1 MPAKY
6 YHARTTIKRAIW
18 KLQRYQPGSPA
29 GHVALFA
36 SRRGGSSWIM
46 EVISANPE
54 FRYIAQP
61 FVAYDREGRWG
72 HDVVNY
78 EYSRFIDPSE
88 AELAGIGDFIDGILS
103 GRYVLRAPWRMWDG
117 DFWRRKSRTVMKIL
131 QAKALMPWFEER
143 FGLNVVYLLRHPLA
157 QASSVMK
164 AGWPPMHM
172 TFLDH
177 PGFRERHLDAAQR
190 EFCARVVSDGSLLDH
205 HVLTWCLDNLLPLRA
220 LKSPT
225 SWTVVSYEDC
235 VLKPEATLQYLSKA
249 LDLSSI
255 DRMQEQMS
263 VVSRTAKFSNE
274 SDAEVLGE
282 AQLAK
287 WRKSVSA
294 AEIASAFDILKALDI
309 DAYSADSLVP
319 GDELRV

>member
-18 KLQRYQPGSPA
+18 TLQRYQPGSPA

-61 FVAYDREGRWG
+61 FVAYDQGGRWDHG
-72 HDVVNY
+72 TVNY
-78 EYSRFIDPSE
+78 DYARFIDPAE
-88 AELAGIGDFIDGILS
+88 AELEGIGEFIDGILS
-103 GRYVLRAPWRMWDG
+103 GRHVLRAPWQVWDG

-131 QAKALMPWFEER
+131 QAKALMPWFEQR
-143 FGLNVVYLLRHPLA
+143 FGLKVVYLLRHPLA

-164 AGWPPMHM
+164 AGWPPMHR
-172 TFLDH
+172 TFLEH
-177 PGFRERHLDAAQR
+177 PGFREKYLDPAQQ
-190 EFCARVVSDGSLLDH
+190 EFCARVSADGSLLDH

-235 VLKPEATLQYLSKA
+235 VLKPEATLRYLSES
-249 LDLSSI
+249 LDLPSI
-255 DRMQEQMS
+255 ERMQAQMA
-263 VVSRTAKFSNE
+263 VVSRTAKFSND
-274 SDAEVLGE
+274 SNAEVLGE

-287 WRKSVSA
+287 WQKSVSP
-294 AEIASAFDILKALDI
+294 AEIVSAFDILKALDI
-309 DAYSADSLVP
+309 DAYSDDSLVP
-319 GDELRV
+319 GDRFRV